1 LLSIT
6 EDIAAKVS
14 LQSDG
19 PHLRHEQTILEL
31 VGKAKCPDIIEVFL
45 CRPDITFMHLLRNG
59 TLHQRVIT
67 VPKKCPVL
75 QWMQELADAVA
86 CLESLGYAHGDI
98 NPRNVLVDDDD
109 HLKLIDFDHACKI
122 GDDLDV
128 GYAPYVRSQR
138 LGEPGGNYG
147 VAGPVTEQFALG
159 SVFWFITRRTELYAD
174 LEGPDKVD
182 CLIDRQSP
190 VTEIQSMSSSEA
202 AGLENF
208 LQSRIFQSGFEMF
221 RVFTPR
227 KSW

>member
-1 LLSIT
+1 
-6 EDIAAKVS
+6 
-14 LQSDG
+14 
-19 PHLRHEQTILEL
+19 
-31 VGKAKCPDIIEVFL
+31 
-45 CRPDITFMHLLRNG
+45 
-59 TLHQRVIT
+59 
-67 VPKKCPVL
+67 
-75 QWMQELADAVA
+75 MQELADAVA

-128 GYAPYVRSQR
+128 GYEPYVRSQR

-182 CLIDRQSP
+182 RLIDRQSP
-190 VTEIQSMSSSEA
+190 VTDPQDPVDVIIRSCWFGELPSIADLSKRIRDVSGVHSQEIM
-202 AGLENF
+202 
-208 LQSRIFQSGFEMF
+208 
-221 RVFTPR
+221 VTPDVYEKR
-227 KSW
+227 KEECKQYYDKLACDN